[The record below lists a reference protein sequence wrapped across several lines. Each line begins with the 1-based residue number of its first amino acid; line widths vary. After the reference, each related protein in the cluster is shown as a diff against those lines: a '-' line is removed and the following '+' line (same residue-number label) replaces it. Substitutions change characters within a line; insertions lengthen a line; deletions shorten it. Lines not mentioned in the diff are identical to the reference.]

1 MNEEGKLIN
10 VNEEIDPGFNMS
22 FLERL
27 ISFIKEILAK
37 IFGVF

>member
-22 FLERL
+22 FFERL
-27 ISFIKEILAK
+27 LAFIREILAK